1 MKNLAKKLLNVM
13 DACSHVLKNGE
24 NSFHHYK
31 YATSA
36 DVLEKVNAALVENG
50 LCSIAV
56 PEILDVVE
64 VTNLKGNIERLA
76 TVKMDILLID
86 KDSGET
92 VTLTGIGSG
101 QDGGDKAVMKAQT
114 AAIKYAY
121 MLSLAISTGDDPEAD
136 GKTDENT
143 EITFIESNMQKKT
156 TEKLQIGADKTQNL
170 LVCNDCGNVITE
182 KVRQYSKDQYGKSL
196 CMDCQKKTKKTA
208 C

>member
-136 GKTDENT
+136 GNTDKNMGNLLKGT
-143 EITFIESNMQKKT
+143 TSKQKMEIK
-156 TEKLQIGADKTQNL
+156 EKDQAEMLVQAD
-170 LVCNDCGNVITE
+170 LVCNDCGTNITQNVA
-182 KVRQYSKDQYGKSL
+182 QYSVSKYGRVL
-196 CMDCQKKTKKTA
+196 CIACQKKSRSVA
-208 C
+208 